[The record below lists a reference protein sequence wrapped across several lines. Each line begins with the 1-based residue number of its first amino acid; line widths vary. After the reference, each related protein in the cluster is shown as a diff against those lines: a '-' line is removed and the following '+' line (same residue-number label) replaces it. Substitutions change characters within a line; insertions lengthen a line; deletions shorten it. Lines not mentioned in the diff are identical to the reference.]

1 MSGIPRVR
9 FIPLSVRASE
19 RKRERER
26 RVIDSKDVG
35 RWYVV
40 FVDDGVR
47 TKGLINNGSIKGLS
61 NLSRGSRTGAT
72 SDT

>member
-1 MSGIPRVR
+1 M
-9 FIPLSVRASE
+9 
-19 RKRERER
+19 
-26 RVIDSKDVG
+26 IDSKDVG

-61 NLSRGSRTGAT
+61 DLSRGSRTGAT